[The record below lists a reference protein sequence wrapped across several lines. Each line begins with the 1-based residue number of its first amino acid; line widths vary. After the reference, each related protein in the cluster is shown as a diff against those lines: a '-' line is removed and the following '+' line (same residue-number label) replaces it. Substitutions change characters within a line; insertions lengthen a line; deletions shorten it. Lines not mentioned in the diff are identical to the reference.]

1 LRVATDGKPNACS
14 FLYSR
19 VARIARLMGYTRIIT
34 YTLEEESGASLR
46 GVGAKC
52 VSEVKPQQW
61 SVASRPRKSQAVYD
75 EKKLR
80 WEL

>member
-1 LRVATDGKPNACS
+1 
-14 FLYSR
+14 
-19 VARIARLMGYTRIIT
+19 MGYTRIIT